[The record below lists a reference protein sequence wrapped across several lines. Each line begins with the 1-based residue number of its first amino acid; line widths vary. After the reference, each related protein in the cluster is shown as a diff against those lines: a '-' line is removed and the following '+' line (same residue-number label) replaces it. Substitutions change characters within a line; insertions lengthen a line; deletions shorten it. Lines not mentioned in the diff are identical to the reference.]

1 MSNSNKYIEKILKNF
16 ECPSNVFAHIITKKH
31 NEIISW
37 GDLEIE
43 CKRTISTLNK
53 SVDEKGVVLIFLRHQ
68 KELFSTFLGCM
79 LGGYTPSFMPCSSPR
94 QDPTLYWQSHQK
106 LINTILPCAIIT
118 SSDVAKEM
126 KDASLDLQN
135 ASLFEIEKFEND
147 LGEFVIQN
155 ETNIALLQ
163 HSSGTTGL
171 KKGVALS
178 FQAIHAH
185 AISYGKSIKLNKND
199 KIVSWLP
206 LYHDMGLMACF
217 ITPAFHSITTIQI
230 DAFDWVTKP
239 EILFDN
245 IMAYNGT
252 LTWLPNFAFEHM
264 SNIVGKKAE
273 MYDLSSMRA
282 FINCSE
288 TCKAATFDKFLN
300 SFKVSKVIPNQLQC
314 CYAMAE
320 VVFGVTQTKI
330 NNIPERIF
338 VEKNSLNRNDSIILT
353 EKIEGAAEL
362 IETGEIIDGLKIEIV
377 DENRNQ
383 LELGRIGEITIS
395 GDFLFSGYNKDS
407 VQTKERLIE
416 GHYYSRDLG
425 FIHNNKIYVLGR
437 VDDLIIINGRNIYA
451 HQIEAIANSIEGVK
465 PGRAVAVSYFEER
478 VGSEVL
484 VIIAEKLPSAIG
496 NEVKIIKN
504 IMMQVLSAVDVTP
517 KAVKLVE
524 PGWLVKTSSGKISR
538 KENLKKYLKK

>member
-1 MSNSNKYIEKILKNF
+1 MSG
-16 ECPSNVFAHIITKKH
+16 P
-31 NEIISW
+31 
-37 GDLEIE
+37 
-43 CKRTISTLNK
+43 
-53 SVDEKGVVLIFLRHQ
+53 
-68 KELFSTFLGCM
+68 
-79 LGGYTPSFMPCSSPR
+79 
-94 QDPTLYWQSHQK
+94 
-106 LINTILPCAIIT
+106 
-118 SSDVAKEM
+118 
-126 KDASLDLQN
+126 
-135 ASLFEIEKFEND
+135 
-147 LGEFVIQN
+147 
-155 ETNIALLQ
+155 
-163 HSSGTTGL
+163 
-171 KKGVALS
+171 
-178 FQAIHAH
+178 
-185 AISYGKSIKLNKND
+185 
-199 KIVSWLP
+199 
-206 LYHDMGLMACF
+206 
-217 ITPAFHSITTIQI
+217 
-230 DAFDWVTKP
+230 P
-239 EILFDN
+239 E
-245 IMAYNGT
+245 
-252 LTWLPNFAFEHM
+252 
-264 SNIVGKKAE
+264 
-273 MYDLSSMRA
+273 
-282 FINCSE
+282 
-288 TCKAATFDKFLN
+288 
-300 SFKVSKVIPNQLQC
+300 Q
-314 CYAMAE
+314 
-320 VVFGVTQTKI
+320 
-330 NNIPERIF
+330 
-338 VEKNSLNRNDSIILT
+338 
-353 EKIEGAAEL
+353 L

-395 GDFLFSGYNKDS
+395 GDFLFSGYNKNS